1 MRMRFAKKL
10 EVMSSRGREKH
21 WGNSS
26 GVDRVDSIIGGAFVE
41 GFIN

>member
-1 MRMRFAKKL
+1 MCFAKKL

-21 WGNSS
+21 WANSS

-41 GFIN
+41 GIIN